1 MTVADF
7 ISKQKGRPQMVA
19 KSQERASG
27 MVVRADDRVD
37 GLERS
42 RALVRAAEIV
52 LIHFPGDVGEWTLRS
67 DNRTVELDDG
77 TTFQINDL

>member
-7 ISKQKGRPQMVA
+7 ITRQKGRPQMAA
-19 KSQERASG
+19 KSQPASG
-27 MVVRADDRVD
+27 GVVRADGRVD

-42 RALVRAAEIV
+42 RALLRAAEIV
-52 LIHFPGDVGEWTLRS
+52 LIHFPGDVGEWTLWS